1 MAAITNITEAN
12 LITEA
17 FKRTGITSPTSAQL
31 TRGGDYF
38 LQEIF
43 NDIMAAAFR
52 DGNTRLKSLQDTFLD
67 ASVEGQR
74 TLALA
79 EAMDEELDVEILDG
93 SRRATAQTGGASS
106 ITLVSTDTSTEANAE
121 GKWIFLTGG
130 TGADQI
136 RQITSL
142 DTSTLIAT
150 VDSAWDTTPTSSTTY
165 LIVDN
170 VYGRENGL
178 EEVHINEIE
187 NGTTLTKGRPTEWAK
202 FNREIVFNRAFDRAT
217 YGIRIRHYM
226 NIHEVDRTEGST
238 YRYTRLL
245 QNWQSTLVAG
255 VMWKILEDNDD
266 NRQMAKKKEY
276 EESKLNLLVHE
287 SPFGGEWTG
296 GFTL

>member
-1 MAAITNITEAN
+1 MAVITNITEAN
-12 LITEA
+12 LVSEA
-17 FKRTGITSPTSAQL
+17 FKRCGITSPTSAQL
-31 TRGGDYF
+31 TRMGDYA
-38 LQEIF
+38 LQEI
-43 NDIMAAAFR
+43 
-52 DGNTRLKSLQDTFLD
+52 LD
-67 ASVEGQR
+67 DSVSGQR

-93 SRRATAQTGGASS
+93 SRRATAQAGGAST

-170 VYGRENGL
+170 VYGREDGL

-226 NIHEVDRTEGST
+226 N
-238 YRYTRLL
+238 
-245 QNWQSTLVAG
+245 
-255 VMWKILEDNDD
+255 
-266 NRQMAKKKEY
+266 
-276 EESKLNLLVHE
+276 
-287 SPFGGEWTG
+287 
-296 GFTL
+296 

>member
-93 SRRATAQTGGASS
+93 SRRATPQTGGASS
-106 ITLVSTDTSTEANAE
+106 IPLVSTSSFSSFA
-121 GKWIFLTGG
+121 
-130 TGADQI
+130 
-136 RQITSL
+136 
-142 DTSTLIAT
+142 
-150 VDSAWDTTPTSSTTY
+150 SA
-165 LIVDN
+165 
-170 VYGRENGL
+170 
-178 EEVHINEIE
+178 
-187 NGTTLTKGRPTEWAK
+187 K
-202 FNREIVFNRAFDRAT
+202 
-217 YGIRIRHYM
+217 
-226 NIHEVDRTEGST
+226 
-238 YRYTRLL
+238 
-245 QNWQSTLVAG
+245 
-255 VMWKILEDNDD
+255 
-266 NRQMAKKKEY
+266 
-276 EESKLNLLVHE
+276 
-287 SPFGGEWTG
+287 
-296 GFTL
+296 